1 MSWCGLF
8 RTRSSGHR
16 KGQRFVPRRMRLLGV
31 AERLSP
37 PNLTQGFVMFFTNF
51 RRSRF
56 KVPGTGS
63 NRRSVSVAEVGAA
76 TPPARRRRM
85 YQHHHG

>member
-16 KGQRFVPRRMRLLGV
+16 KGKGFVPRRRRLLGV
-31 AERLSP
+31 AERLTP
-37 PNLTQGFVMFFTNF
+37 PNLTQRFVMFFTNF
-51 RRSRF
+51 RRSGF
-56 KVPGTGS
+56 KGPGTGS
-63 NRRSVSVAEVGAA
+63 NRRPVLVAEVEAA
-76 TPPARRRRM
+76 TPPARRRRL